1 MMFVTVSGLSFHE
14 QNYLRPAAIS
24 TSVIWR
30 ELVHDSDQ
38 GILQSPSTVGILDRR
53 DINVAA
59 CRAGISD
66 SDGNCYPGEGRHK
79 DCRQIRHS
87 FGVRK
92 AVRLAKSLGSM
103 ALGLARGGGGG
114 GHRARHQ
121 QL

>member
-38 GILQSPSTVGILDRR
+38 GILQSPSPVRILDRR

-59 CRAGISD
+59 CRAGV
-66 SDGNCYPGEGRHK
+66 SDGDGDCYTGEGRHK

-87 FGVRK
+87 FVVRK

-103 ALGLARGGGGG
+103 ALELAPGAAAAY
-114 GHRARHQ
+114 HRARH
-121 QL
+121 